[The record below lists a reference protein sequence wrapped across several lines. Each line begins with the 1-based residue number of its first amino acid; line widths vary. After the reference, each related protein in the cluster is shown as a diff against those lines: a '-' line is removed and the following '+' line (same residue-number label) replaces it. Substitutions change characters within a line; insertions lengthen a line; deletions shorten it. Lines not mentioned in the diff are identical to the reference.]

1 MKATFLAVLAFGLP
15 VVLSAQFLNFQ
26 FSDGTVRS
34 EPTASLKRMLVTPTH
49 YEVLRN
55 DGSVSM
61 WPVDSVLVIG
71 VGSIATAVGGESARA
86 EGFTIQPNPVT
97 GSSTLTHTLP
107 ESGTVQLHL
116 TDLEGRLV
124 RGTGNLQRGAGTHH
138 EPLLSLLDPEGT
150 LASGTYL
157 CSLRT
162 PQGMRTLTIL
172 IQR

>member
-1 MKATFLAVLAFGLP
+1 MKASLLTVLAFGLP

-26 FSDGTVRS
+26 ISDGTVRS
-34 EPTASLKRMLVTPTH
+34 EAIASLKRMLVTQAH

-107 ESGTVQLHL
+107 VSGTVQLRV
-116 TDLEGRLV
+116 TDLQGRSL
-124 RGTGNLQRGAGTHH
+124 RSTGNLQRGAGIHH
-138 EPLLSLLDPEGT
+138 EQLLNLLDPEGT

-157 CSLRT
+157 CSLLT
-162 PQGMRTLTIL
+162 PQGMCTRTIL
-172 IQR
+172 IER